1 MNEERMNTV
10 KKGSGAVLAA
20 AMITSF
26 ITPFMGSALNLS
38 VPALEMEFHVNA
50 ATVSW
55 VITAYTMAVAA
66 MSLPFGKIADVRGR
80 RRVFLL
86 GIAGFGLLCLASVFS
101 VSFGMLITF
110 RALQGVFASMIFATN
125 NAILISSYPHSMQ
138 GRVLGFS
145 IGATYVGLMAGP
157 VLGGILNSKF
167 GWRSIFVLMTLI
179 AAVTLAV
186 GIRFIPR
193 DQQLPDTG
201 NEKRDVK
208 GTVLYAAAIL
218 LSLYGMTDLTVSGRA
233 KVFFVV
239 GLALIALFFVVES
252 RTENPMMKVTLF
264 TESRAFTFSN
274 LAALLN
280 YGATFAISY
289 ILSLYLQLVKGF
301 SSDKAGL
308 ILIAMPLI
316 MAVFSPV
323 MGNLSDRIRPA
334 LLASVGMGLC
344 AAALLL
350 FSRIDAGTP
359 LSYTIIVL
367 IIAGLGFAMFSSPNN
382 NAIMNCVEKKDF
394 SVANSIIATMRTYG
408 QSSGMALFNIVTG
421 IVLGKSTLEAAPA
434 GQIVKTMHLAFIVF
448 MVVCVIGLVFSLA
461 RDKEQKG

>member
-1 MNEERMNTV
+1 MSEEKMDNV

-26 ITPFMGSALNLS
+26 ITSFMGSALNLS
-38 VPALEMEFHVNA
+38 VPALEIEFHVNA

-66 MSLPFGKIADVRGR
+66 MSLPFGKIADARGR
-80 RRVFLL
+80 RRIFLL
-86 GIAGFGLLCLASVFS
+86 GITGFGILCLASIFS
-101 VSFGMLITF
+101 VNFGMLIAL

-145 IGATYVGLMAGP
+145 IAATYIGLTAGP
-157 VLGGILNSKF
+157 VLGGILNSAF
-167 GWRSIFVLMTLI
+167 GWRSIFVFMTLT
-179 AAVTLAV
+179 AAAALVV
-186 GIRFIPR
+186 GIRFVPG
-193 DQQLPDTG
+193 DQPVSAAG
-201 NEKRDVK
+201 GEKRDVR

-218 LSLYGMTDLTVSGRA
+218 LSLYGMTNLTVSARA
-233 KVFFVV
+233 KIFFVA

-252 RTENPMMKVTLF
+252 RTENPVMKVTLF
-264 TESRAFTFSN
+264 TRSRAFTFSN

-308 ILIAMPLI
+308 ILIAMPI
-316 MAVFSPV
+316 VMAVFSPV

-334 LLASVGMGLC
+334 VLASAGMGIC
-344 AAALLL
+344 AVTLLL
-350 FSRIDAGTP
+350 FSRIGAGTP
-359 LSYTIIVL
+359 LAYTMIVL
-367 IIAGLGFAMFSSPNN
+367 IVAGFGFSMFSSPNN
-382 NAIMNCVEKKDF
+382 NAIMNCVEKKDY
-394 SVANSIIATMRTYG
+394 SIANSIIATMRTYG

-421 IVLGKSTLEAAPA
+421 IVLGRSTLEAAPT
-434 GQIVKTMHLAFIVF
+434 GEIVKTMHLAFIVF

-461 RDKEQKG
+461 RDKE

>member
-1 MNEERMNTV
+1 
-10 KKGSGAVLAA
+10 
-20 AMITSF
+20 
-26 ITPFMGSALNLS
+26 
-38 VPALEMEFHVNA
+38 VPWA
-50 ATVSW
+50 
-55 VITAYTMAVAA
+55 
-66 MSLPFGKIADVRGR
+66 
-80 RRVFLL
+80 
-86 GIAGFGLLCLASVFS
+86 
-101 VSFGMLITF
+101 
-110 RALQGVFASMIFATN
+110 
-125 NAILISSYPHSMQ
+125 
-138 GRVLGFS
+138 
-145 IGATYVGLMAGP
+145 YVGLMAGP

-167 GWRSIFVLMTLI
+167 GWRSIFIFMTVI

-193 DQQLPDTG
+193 NRTLPDAG
-201 NEKRDVK
+201 SEKRDIR

-218 LSLYGMTDLTVSGRA
+218 LSLYGMTDLTVSAQA
-233 KVFFVV
+233 KVFFVA

-264 TESRAFTFSN
+264 TGSRAFTFSN

-289 ILSLYLQLVKGF
+289 IISLYLQLIKGF

-316 MAVFSPV
+316 MAAFSPV
-323 MGNLSDRIRPA
+323 MGNLSDWIRPA
-334 LLASVGMGLC
+334 LLASTGMGLC
-344 AAALLL
+344 AFSLLL
-350 FSRIDAGTP
+350 FSRVNAGTP

-367 IIAGLGFAMFSSPNN
+367 IIAGFGFAMFSSPNN

-421 IVLGKSTLEAAPA
+421 SVLGRSTLKAAPA
-434 GQIVKTMHLAFIVF
+434 AQIVKTMHLAFIVF
-448 MVVCVIGLVFSLA
+448 MVICVIGLVFSLA
-461 RDKEQKG
+461 RDRE